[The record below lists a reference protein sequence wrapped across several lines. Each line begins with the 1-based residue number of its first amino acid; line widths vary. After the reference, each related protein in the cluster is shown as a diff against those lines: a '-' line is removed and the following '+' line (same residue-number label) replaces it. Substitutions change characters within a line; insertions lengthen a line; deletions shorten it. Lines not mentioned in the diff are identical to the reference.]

1 MLQGDGYMELPLSSL
16 STRSAGST
24 RPKPQAAKKAPTS
37 NNNAMAH
44 TREQLA
50 ANIEALFQQY
60 LIADKPQPSTKESL
74 RKEEVMKKS
83 EAIVASGVALEQ
95 HLPHWPKLAFQLLDD
110 GLSSDEIINLISQ
123 SRNQNNAHP
132 GAKALILPFGPSQ
145 RYSTKQ
151 LSMHCCHLLLPLLK
165 PGFQAFRELS
175 PHLNHK
181 LWLFANV
188 SILLGRHLSA
198 NKQVSSYQVAFTIA
212 CQFLGP
218 ITLGRLLA
226 ATLAEGKTRQPDAIA
241 LSYPLFERY
250 SRNINH
256 MAAELWHL
264 PEEIRHTLDSNPNKD
279 MGLNHPLS
287 ILVEQSNIAAKIH
300 LLYNQNIVTEK
311 RAIQWLSHWQLPL
324 DLIKSFAPLQ

>member
-1 MLQGDGYMELPLSSL
+1 MELPLTPL
-16 STRSAGST
+16 LTESAGST
-24 RPKPQAAKKAPTS
+24 RPQVVNKAPAS
-37 NNNAMAH
+37 KNSAMAR

-50 ANIEALFQQY
+50 TNIEALFQQY
-60 LIADKPQPSTKESL
+60 LMADKPQQSTQDNH
-74 RKEEVMKKS
+74 RQAEVLKKS
-83 EAIVASGVALEQ
+83 EVLLGSKITLEQ
-95 HLPHWPKLAFQLLDD
+95 HLPHWPKLAFQLLNED
-110 GLSSDEIINLISQ
+110 LSSEEIINLINQ
-123 SRNQNNAHP
+123 SREHSNAHP
-132 GAKALILPFGPSQ
+132 GVKALILPFGPSQ
-145 RYSTKQ
+145 RYTTKQ

-198 NKQVSSYQVAFTIA
+198 HKQVSSYQVAFTIA

-218 ITLGRLLA
+218 IALGRLLST
-226 ATLAEGKTRQPDAIA
+226 TLAEGDTRQQDLSA
-241 LSYPLFERY
+241 LSYPLFERH

-256 MAAELWHL
+256 MAAELWRL
-264 PEEIRHTLDSNPNKD
+264 PEEIRHTLDDSSDKD

-300 LLYNQNIVTEK
+300 LLYNQNIITEK

-324 DLIKSFAPLQ
+324 DLIKSFTPLK